1 MRGDE
6 VTCACAGWGVSTKA
20 NKDIREIEYTL
31 VEEDG
36 LYPWTKNIWM
46 TDRYWEECREK
57 GCCSSF
63 QEMRGRCIAFV
74 IKGWGNK

>member
-1 MRGDE
+1 
-6 VTCACAGWGVSTKA
+6 
-20 NKDIREIEYTL
+20 
-31 VEEDG
+31 
-36 LYPWTKNIWM
+36 M

-63 QEMRGRCIAFV
+63 QEMRGRCIAFI